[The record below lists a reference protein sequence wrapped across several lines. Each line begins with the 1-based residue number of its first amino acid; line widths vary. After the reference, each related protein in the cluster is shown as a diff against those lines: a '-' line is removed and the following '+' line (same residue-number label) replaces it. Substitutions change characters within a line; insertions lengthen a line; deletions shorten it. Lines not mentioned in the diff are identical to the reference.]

1 MDSKQREAVFAF
13 FLCILF
19 AAIMVFLNLFGLK
32 AQPLFSFLAL
42 FSAALLGYL
51 ISLKGGDVG
60 LKPLHAAMLLLLALF
75 AASLKSELGVFIL
88 PTVAIPV
95 SVVLLLSLLGPL
107 RASLFAREKK

>member
-1 MDSKQREAVFAF
+1 METKQREAIFAF

-19 AAIMVFLNLFGLK
+19 AALMVFMNLFGLR

-42 FSAALLGYL
+42 LSAALLGYL
-51 ISLKGGDVG
+51 ISLKGEDVG
-60 LKPLHAAMLLLLALF
+60 LKPLHAVLLLLLALF

-95 SVVLLLSLLGPL
+95 SVILLLSLLGPL
-107 RASLFAREKK
+107 RASLFVKKKE

>member
-1 MDSKQREAVFAF
+1 METKQREAIFAF

-19 AAIMVFLNLFGLK
+19 AAMMVFLNLFGLK
-32 AQPLFSFLAL
+32 GQPLFSFLAL

-60 LKPLHAAMLLLLALF
+60 LKPLHAALLLLLALF
-75 AASLKSELGVFIL
+75 AASLKSELGIFIL